1 MFDQL
6 FSSFYQY
13 SYLAIILLIF
23 LQEVGFPRPFPNEL
37 VLIISGYL
45 SFNGLFKLP
54 LVIILAVTA
63 DLLAGIT
70 LFCLFFY
77 FGKLILERKPKW
89 IVIPQKKLDNILYKI
104 NNSGQ
109 STIFIGRL
117 TPFIRGYV
125 AVLCGLLRITPEKY
139 VLNLTFSSIIWTSA
153 YISCGYLIA
162 PYWNLINQLNS
173 EIHLLMIVIPVSAAI
188 ILISIHL
195 TKKYISRINQLNKK
209 QI

>member
-13 SYLAIILLIF
+13 SYLAILMLIF
-23 LQEVGFPRPFPNEL
+23 LQEVGFPSPFPNEL
-37 VLIISGYL
+37 VLLFSGYL
-45 SFNGLFKLP
+45 SFTGVFKLP
-54 LVIILAVTA
+54 LVILLAVTA
-63 DLLAGIT
+63 DLLAGVT
-70 LFCLFFY
+70 LYLLFYF

-89 IVIPQKKLDNILYKI
+89 LALPRTKIERISFRI

-109 STIFIGRL
+109 SAIFIGRL

-125 AVLCGLLRITPEKY
+125 AVLCGLLRISPEKY
-139 VLNLTFSSIIWTSA
+139 VLNLTFSSIIWATV
-153 YISCGYLIA
+153 YIICGYLIA
-162 PYWNLINQLNS
+162 PYWNLMTQSNS
-173 EIHLLMIVIPVSAAI
+173 EIHLLMIVIPVSVAI

-195 TKKYISRINQLNKK
+195 TKKYILRINQQKIK